1 MMETLHVINF
11 LFLNDVGAKPF
22 KCPLCEMRF
31 RTSGHRKAHL
41 MSHMKHV
48 TGDSKLPSQLT
59 TSARRSKQV
68 PLQQQEQE
76 SELQNPATST
86 TSELVTDTMTHITL
100 DPATLSS
107 LIPGEPFNS
116 SLLTTTADG
125 NHVVGNFQLQLTDGL
140 QIAGVDASGTV
151 HSYTTQAVQLDEAL
165 LHQIQVLWFQIIQN
179 KDYCAF
185 LFWPPAIRDYSPCL
199 NLIYLPQVH
208 MTFRET

>member
-1 MMETLHVINF
+1 MTETLQIINF

-59 TSARRSKQV
+59 TSTRRSKQV
-68 PLQQQEQE
+68 SDQQQEQE
-76 SELQNPATST
+76 SELQNPATS

-107 LIPGEPFNS
+107 LIPGEPFSS
-116 SLLTTTADG
+116 SLLATTADG
-125 NHVVGNFQLQLTDGL
+125 NHVVGNFHLQLTDGI

-165 LHQIQVLWFQIIQN
+165 LHQLQVLWFQIIQN
-179 KDYCAF
+179 KDCCAF

-199 NLIYLPQVH
+199 ILIYLPQVH
-208 MTFRET
+208 VAFRES

>member
-1 MMETLHVINF
+1 M
-11 LFLNDVGAKPF
+11 FLNDVGAKPF

-48 TGDSKLPSQLT
+48 TGDSKLSSQLT
-59 TSARRSKQV
+59 ASARRSKQV

-185 LFWPPAIRDYSPCL
+185 LFWPSAISGYSPSHS
-199 NLIYLPQVH
+199 YLLAPKI
-208 MTFRET
+208 T

>member
-1 MMETLHVINF
+1 MMETLQIINF
-11 LFLNDVGAKPF
+11 LFLNVVGAKPF

-48 TGDSKLPSQLT
+48 TGDGKLPSQLT
-59 TSARRSKQV
+59 ASSRRSKQV

-116 SLLTTTADG
+116 SLLTTAADG

-165 LHQIQVLWFQIIQN
+165 LHQIQVLWFQIIQ
-179 KDYCAF
+179 KKYYCAF
-185 LFWPPAIRDYSPCL
+185 LF
-199 NLIYLPQVH
+199 
-208 MTFRET
+208 